1 MDTSIVILLVVIG
14 LIVVAGIAA
23 WLLMRKRRS
32 EQLRSSFGP
41 EYDRAVKESG
51 GARAAE
57 AELSAR
63 QARREELDIRPL
75 QPAART
81 RYAESWRQVQGT
93 FVDAPA
99 LAVKQ
104 SKELVL
110 VVMRDRGY
118 PVDSF
123 DQRAADISVDHPQV
137 VDNYRAAHAISLA
150 SEHGKASTED
160 LRQAMVHYRALFDEL
175 LDSRSPEQREEVG

>member
-1 MDTSIVILLVVIG
+1 MDTPIVIVLVVLG
-14 LIVVAGIAA
+14 VLIVAGIAA
-23 WLLMRKRRS
+23 WLVLRKRRT
-32 EQLRSSFGP
+32 EQLRGRFGP
-41 EYDRAVKESG
+41 EYDRAVKEAG
-51 GARAAE
+51 GPRAGE

-81 RYAESWRQVQGT
+81 RYAEAWRQVQAT

-99 LAVKQ
+99 LAVQ
-104 SKELVL
+104 QGDELVL

-123 DQRAADISVDHPQV
+123 EQRAADVSVDHPRV

-150 SEHGKASTED
+150 SDHSKASTED

-175 LDSRSPEQREEVG
+175 LDSESPERRQEVG